1 MIARDDEI
9 RRTYISAPGSQPAGG
24 PKLITTI
31 IIKSI
36 YRHLSA
42 YGSAHI
48 TTRKNVM
55 TSFHLHTDRHSDI
68 TALLTLRT
76 CAYSLVS
83 LWKMIT
89 IMSFGGNKRRKR
101 FEPALLQFASY
112 LRMCVI
118 SATNILRNEFLL
130 YIDRRVLDAP
140 EPPIGRSSP

>member
-48 TTRKNVM
+48 TTRKDVM

-89 IMSFGGNKRRKR
+89 ICVVRGKQTKKKVRAGTTTIR
-101 FEPALLQFASY
+101 F
-112 LRMCVI
+112 
-118 SATNILRNEFLL
+118 ILENVRH
-130 YIDRRVLDAP
+130 IRH
-140 EPPIGRSSP
+140 